1 MNLYELSVTI
11 TSSLSVF
18 GGYFMYETI
27 TILQNPIT
35 KDLNI
40 TEDAYGIL
48 FTVSSG
54 ASLILSIPTIL
65 LMMRL
70 GFLSL
75 LLFNILFMISAL
87 LLSLVL
93 SISSNI
99 RYTLLLSIMILFG
112 YSYDSMGISQGF
124 LLVEEIPSNKL
135 TVPLALSTTII
146 RLGSILSFLTT
157 IPVINMFG
165 GDYRYAFYYSTIIC
179 GISLGI
185 NMIYTII
192 TRLPIR
198 SDVMLIYT
206 KLPTKLLVLLLV
218 YAFGYLPYYIYR
230 TYANYIISVNH
241 NISLEVSTWY
251 LMGVEIISLFLTPL
265 IGWKFKDQHV
275 WYPYIL
281 AISIILGIL
290 GYITALFITDIL
302 LSVLLWGLYISGV
315 SSMIWPLI
323 STSLPVNRQVVT
335 FTLVSI
341 VNNVFNMV
349 FYIIGGLVVSHDID
363 GSLTGLTI
371 LIGGLTGVGLMMN
384 GLYIILSRES
394 MMNCC

>member
-1 MNLYELSVTI
+1 M
-11 TSSLSVF
+11 
-18 GGYFMYETI
+18 
-27 TILQNPIT
+27 
-35 KDLNI
+35 
-40 TEDAYGIL
+40 
-48 FTVSSG
+48 
-54 ASLILSIPTIL
+54 
-65 LMMRL
+65 
-70 GFLSL
+70 
-75 LLFNILFMISAL
+75 
-87 LLSLVL
+87 
-93 SISSNI
+93 
-99 RYTLLLSIMILFG
+99 FG
-112 YSYDSMGISQGF
+112 YSYDSMGISQSF
-124 LLVEEIPSNKL
+124 LLIEEIPSNKL

-165 GDYRYAFYYSTIIC
+165 GDYRYAFYYSTIVC

-185 NMIYTII
+185 NIIYTII

-198 SDVMLIYT
+198 SNVMIIHT

-230 TYANYIISVNH
+230 TYGNYIISVKH

-251 LMGVEIISLFLTPL
+251 LMGVDIISLFLIPL
-265 IGWKFKDQHV
+265 IGWKVKDQHV

-281 AISIILGIL
+281 AISIILGII
-290 GYITALFITDIL
+290 GYITALFTDIL

-341 VNNVFNMV
+341 VNNVFNMI
-349 FYIIGGLVVSHDID
+349 FYVIGGLVVSNDMN

-384 GLYIILSRES
+384 VLYIILSV
-394 MMNCC
+394 